1 MKKKTMEFIL
11 AILTK
16 LSAFFSKLRCACC
29 NSQCVIDK
37 SVNCPEKKDND
48 NINVKTS

>member
-11 AILTK
+11 AILT
-16 LSAFFSKLRCACC
+16 RCACC

-48 NINVKTS
+48 NINVKTT